1 MSIAFIIL
9 VLKESVILPLF
20 SVFWGQC
27 MQFLNFCILR
37 CSTMWWYKGNLHN
50 VIAIKVPQYWLKTS
64 LCASFMGHSLWQDSA
79 IALLIIYLLYV
90 GDGTVEGSG
99 VQTQSSHLTVFCLVH
114 AIGLL
119 QFQKSMRAIV
129 CGLAYIHC
137 FAPFPIDNFYD

>member
-20 SVFWGQC
+20 SVFWGQY

-90 GDGTVEGSG
+90 RGWYCRRRRSTDPEQSPHCFLSG
-99 VQTQSSHLTVFCLVH
+99 LCYWLV
-114 AIGLL
+114 
-119 QFQKSMRAIV
+119 IV

-137 FAPFPIDNFYD
+137 IAPFPIDNFYD

>member
-1 MSIAFIIL
+1 MF
-9 VLKESVILPLF
+9 
-20 SVFWGQC
+20 
-27 MQFLNFCILR
+27 
-37 CSTMWWYKGNLHN
+37 
-50 VIAIKVPQYWLKTS
+50 
-64 LCASFMGHSLWQDSA
+64 
-79 IALLIIYLLYV
+79 